1 MNWHDRYKAMKK
13 GLVLTNSDIANI
25 IGNTSDSVKS
35 TTQPNK
41 ELPRWLKLAIVVFE
55 RMSKQKNMKDTIVDD
70 VIGSFKKRS
79 EVGIKKYNK
88 TMDRSDLS
96 SLEWLQHLQEE
107 LMDATLYIEK
117 LKKELK

>member
-25 IGNTSDSVKS
+25 IGNTSDSIKS

-55 RMSKQKNMKDTIVDD
+55 RMSKQMKMKDTIVDD
-70 VIGSFKKRS
+70 VIGSFKQRS

>member
-13 GLVLTNSDIANI
+13 GLVLTNSDIADI
-25 IGNTSDSVKS
+25 IGNTPDSVKS

-55 RMSKQKNMKDTIVDD
+55 RMSKQMKMKDTIVDD
-70 VIGSFKKRS
+70 VIGSFKERS

>member
-13 GLVLTNSDIANI
+13 GLGLTNSDIADI
-25 IGNTSDSVKS
+25 IGNTPDSIKS

-55 RMSKQKNMKDTIVDD
+55 RMSKQKNMKDTIVEN
-70 VIGSFKKRS
+70 VISSFKERS